1 MKIVCGLVAT
11 FGLLLVAPVLAEDV
25 DLQVIH
31 RIKTEAFHNSQVMD
45 YVFQLTDLN
54 GPRLS
59 GSPGHHKAA
68 DTAAKAMRDIGIRD
82 ASVVPW
88 GKFGRSWSHRG
99 VSVRM
104 LSPIETSLSGVP
116 MAWSSGT
123 DGPVRGDVVLAPLFT
138 DPDHP
143 DLNDLEKIARRIVE
157 YQQEYSGKLRDK
169 IVMVEPARKFS
180 LPTEPS
186 GRRFDD
192 TELSEL
198 YMAEAPGPYEPISWP
213 LWRFPRDP
221 EERARRSRAT
231 PVDFRSDFWER
242 ELAVNSRFYQFL
254 ADEGVAAVLMVDD
267 RGDGGAIFSD
277 SYGSWHPGAPVPAPT
292 VTLSPEHFNR
302 IARLLARDVAVE
314 LEVNIEAKFHSEN
327 VDGRNV
333 IANIVGGKRRN
344 ELVML
349 GGHLDSWHSATGAT
363 DNASG
368 CAIVMEA
375 MRILTALDLK
385 MDRTVRMA
393 LWDGEEQNYYG
404 SRAYVKAN
412 FGDSVS
418 MELKPDHA
426 RLSAYYNIDNG
437 SGKIR
442 GVYLQ
447 SNDMVRPIFEAWFAP
462 FADQG
467 VSTITIRDAFF
478 TDHRIFD
485 AVGLPGFQFVQDPLE
500 YESRTHH
507 SDLDTVDHLQ
517 PGDLMQ
523 AAAVLASVIYHTAN
537 RDELMPR
544 KPLPQPGTRL
554 QPSADH
560 RAPARL
566 PPQSS
571 TRRRCRRYRWRAP

>member
-1 MKIVCGLVAT
+1 MKKMCGLVAA

-25 DLQVIH
+25 DLHVIH
-31 RIKTEAFHNSQVMD
+31 RIKMEAFHRSQVMD
-45 YVFQLTDLN
+45 YIFLLTDLN

-68 DTAAKAMRDIGIRD
+68 DAAAKAMRDIGIRD

-88 GKFGRSWSHRG
+88 GKFGRSWSYRG
-99 VSVRM
+99 ISVRM
-104 LSPIETSLSGVP
+104 LSPTETSLSGVP
-116 MAWSSGT
+116 MAWSHGT
-123 DGPVRGDVVLAPLFT
+123 DGPVRGDVVLAPLFA

-143 DLNDLEKIARRIVE
+143 DLDDLEKIARRIVE
-157 YQQEYSGKLRDK
+157 YRHEYSGKLRDK

-186 GRRFDD
+186 VKRFDD
-192 TELSEL
+192 TELDEL
-198 YMAEAPGPYEPISWP
+198 YIAEAPGTYEPISWP
-213 LWRFPRDP
+213 HWRFSRAP
-221 EERARRSRAT
+221 EERARRWRAT
-231 PVDFRSDFWER
+231 PVEIKSEFWER
-242 ELAVNSRFYQFL
+242 ELAVNDRFYQFL
-254 ADEGVAAVLMVDD
+254 ADEGVAAVLLVDD

-277 SYGSWHPGAPVPAPT
+277 SYGSWHPGAPVPPPT
-292 VTLSPEHFNR
+292 VTLSPEQYNR

-314 LEVNIEAKFHSEN
+314 LEVDIEAKFHAEN

-333 IANIVGGKRRN
+333 IASIAGGKRRN

-349 GGHLDSWHSATGAT
+349 GGHLDSWHAATGAT

-375 MRILTALDLK
+375 MRILTVLDLK

-404 SRAYVKAN
+404 SRAYVRAN
-412 FGDSVS
+412 FGDPVS

-447 SNDMVRPIFEAWFAP
+447 SNDMVRPIFEAWLAP

-467 VSTITIRDAFF
+467 VTNITIRETFNAIDK
-478 TDHRIFD
+478 
-485 AVGLPGFQFVQDPLE
+485 LP
-500 YESRTHH
+500 
-507 SDLDTVDHLQ
+507 
-517 PGDLMQ
+517 
-523 AAAVLASVIYHTAN
+523 
-537 RDELMPR
+537 
-544 KPLPQPGTRL
+544 
-554 QPSADH
+554 
-560 RAPARL
+560 
-566 PPQSS
+566 
-571 TRRRCRRYRWRAP
+571 